1 MPQGKFSAPKPGKH
15 HNNKLHVKKGDTVIV
30 NRGKHKGAT
39 GTVLFASPED
49 QKIVVEGVNIVKKHV
64 KPTPGNTAGGI
75 DEREGAMHASK
86 VQLVDPETGKATR
99 IRKTIVDGKKVRV
112 GAQSGKTI
120 D

>member
-1 MPQGKFSAPKPGKH
+1 MPQGKISAPKPGKH
-15 HNNKLHVKKGDTVIV
+15 HSSKLHVKKGDNVIV
-30 NRGKHKGAT
+30 NRGKHKGQM

-49 QKIVVEGVNIVKKHV
+49 QKVVVEGVNLVKKHV
-64 KPTPGNTAGGI
+64 KPNPGSTSGGI
-75 DEREGAMHASK
+75 EEREGAMHASK